1 MRAIMPPQKRGLM
14 TYISGFVA
22 AVPAAN
28 KDAFIAHA
36 RAGWPW
42 FQKRGALRMVECW
55 GMDVKPG
62 KRTDFYRATQAEE
75 GEVPLFSWIEW
86 PDRETCDA
94 AWAGMDSDPD
104 LPRMPELPFDGARMF
119 WGGFEPIVTVGDS
132 QPGRYVQGFVLAA
145 PKDRKQAYIDM
156 ARSATDMFTRMG
168 ATCQMECWG
177 VDVPHGKQT
186 DFYRATQAEQGEV
199 PLFSWIEWPDRAT
212 CDEAGRRMEAEMAGM
227 DMPAMPFDGMR
238 MFWGGFAPV
247 FDSKTP

>member
-1 MRAIMPPQKRGLM
+1 M
-14 TYISGFVA
+14 TYIFGFVA

-62 KRTDFYRATQAEE
+62 KQTDFYRATQAEE

-186 DFYRATQAEQGEV
+186 DFYRATQAEQDEV

>member
-1 MRAIMPPQKRGLM
+1 MRATMPPQKRGLM

-28 KDAFIAHA
+28 KNAFIAHA
-36 RAGWPW
+36 KAGWPW

-62 KRTDFYRATQAEE
+62 KQTDFYRATQAEE